1 MPYPLADTSALTAA
15 PLFIAAAL
23 GMAAVYL
30 LLPRPRP
37 WVFARYAGAAA
48 AGLALAGAAA
58 YAARTARLDPE
69 TFLFYAFAGIAV
81 LSGGVMITRTN
92 PARAALSFALVILST
107 TGLFLLQAAPF
118 LMAGTIIVYA
128 GAIVVTFLFVIMLAQ
143 PEGPSD
149 ADQRSREPLL
159 SCIAGFFLLT
169 TLLFVVRETYTTRE
183 FDHLSAEVDAARAR
197 ETLPGIREA
206 LGDQALFVARLERE
220 VDRLPTKTPARD
232 AVRAEADAAGGVWS
246 APSPDLARKRLDGL
260 AAALADARGQFGR
273 LQPSQQTRLS
283 EFAGTPANHKPT
295 GLPAENASAL
305 GRTLFSD
312 YLLAV
317 EIAGTLL
324 LIATVGAIA
333 IAQRPAA
340 PGRAA

>member
-1 MPYPLADTSALTAA
+1 MFVAT
-15 PLFIAAAL
+15 AL
-23 GMAAVYL
+23 GMVAVCL
-30 LLPRPRP
+30 LLPRPRT
-37 WVFARYAGAAA
+37 WAFARLAGAVAA
-48 AGLALAGAAA
+48 SLALAGVAVF
-58 YAARTARLDPE
+58 AARTARLDPE

-107 TGLFLLQAAPF
+107 TGLFLLQAASF

-143 PEGPSD
+143 PQGASD

-159 SCIAGFFLLT
+159 SCVAGFFLLA
-169 TLLFVVRETYTTRE
+169 TLLFVLRDTYSTRGI
-183 FDHLSAEVDAARAR
+183 DALSADVESARSR
-197 ETLPGIREA
+197 DSLPAIREA
-206 LGDQALFVARLERE
+206 LGDQAVFVARLERE
-220 VDRLPTKTPARD
+220 VDRVPPKTPAHETF
-232 AVRAEADAAGGVWS
+232 RAEADAAGSIWS

-260 AAALADARGQFGR
+260 AVALADARSQIGR
-273 LQPSQQTRLS
+273 LQPSQQARLS
-283 EFAGTPANHKPT
+283 AFAGRPANRKPSA
-295 GLPAENASAL
+295 LPAENVAAV
-305 GRTLFSD
+305 GRALFSD

-324 LIATVGAIA
+324 LVATVGAIA
-333 IAQRPAA
+333 IAQRPAP